1 MVCVV
6 PGGGFDRYFAAAA
19 EEFKEGEPEMPLLVK
34 LGLSMES
41 SFKAVGRPEA
51 TACPAMPALPSGPLR
66 QSSACWSAEIDE
78 LHWLRDVFP
87 TAIGG

>member
-41 SFKAVGRPEA
+41 SFKAV
-51 TACPAMPALPSGPLR
+51 LPFRRIL
-66 QSSACWSAEIDE
+66 QTDAESS
-78 LHWLRDVFP
+78 R
-87 TAIGG
+87 

>member
-41 SFKAVGRPEA
+41 SFKAVLPFRRILQTDAESSRWHRLLAGVGFRVRYTGLSNCTHSLSA
-51 TACPAMPALPSGPLR
+51 TLP
-66 QSSACWSAEIDE
+66 
-78 LHWLRDVFP
+78 
-87 TAIGG
+87 